1 MDQAPF
7 YAIWRT
13 PKLHVFSQ
21 HHRSQNRN
29 AVVATVRVG
38 WSRLWWKKVNSVES
52 YNDILQPK
60 YIASIVSILNI
71 GSIPYYSVL
80 AQFSIGKYQSKK
92 MKQVVKTLNID
103 EQTYRRLTS
112 VLEEVMH
119 SKRRDINYDDIINE
133 LIDVYQESRWGH
145 IGSDVAGG

>member
-13 PKLHVFSQ
+13 PKLHAFSQ
-21 HHRSQNRN
+21 HHKSQNRN

-52 YNDILQPK
+52 YNDTLQPK

>member
-1 MDQAPF
+1 M
-7 YAIWRT
+7 
-13 PKLHVFSQ
+13 KL
-21 HHRSQNRN
+21 
-29 AVVATVRVG
+29 
-38 WSRLWWKKVNSVES
+38 
-52 YNDILQPK
+52 
-60 YIASIVSILNI
+60 
-71 GSIPYYSVL
+71 
-80 AQFSIGKYQSKK
+80 
-92 MKQVVKTLNID
+92 VVKTLNID

>member
-38 WSRLWWKKVNSVES
+38 RSRLWWKKVNSVES
-52 YNDILQPK
+52 YNDILQSK

-71 GSIPYYSVL
+71 GSILYYSVL

-92 MKQVVKTLNID
+92 NKISSENPKHRWANIPKT
-103 EQTYRRLTS
+103 YFGAR
-112 VLEEVMH
+112 
-119 SKRRDINYDDIINE
+119 
-133 LIDVYQESRWGH
+133 
-145 IGSDVAGG
+145 GSNAF